1 MVDALAILQAATV
14 LFMNEPSVCDITVPK
29 DGRCFVVG
37 DLHGQL
43 VRSNP
48 EPKRVSPS
56 CYFFRRAHLTPS
68 PPPLYPQDDLLHI
81 FRKLGMPSSD
91 NIFIFNG
98 DLVDRG
104 DHSCEIVLLIRAQA
118 PLSRR
123 RLCQPRQPRG
133 APHQHLRRLRGGVRR
148 QVRSRRI
155 PGVPRRL
162 LVAPLCVRGERSS
175 TRASRRLARGRDGWR
190 VARAQSRPRTG
201 RVQRGGELGQG
212 GLDSRHAVERSAP
225 GPRVSRDGA
234 ERARCGGALGR
245 GRDDCFFGAGES
257 LGHCSLASVR
267 AQRRRYPARRAR
279 LHGVQR
285 E

>member
-1 MVDALAILQAATV
+1 
-14 LFMNEPSVCDITVPK
+14 
-29 DGRCFVVG
+29 
-37 DLHGQL
+37 
-43 VRSNP
+43 
-48 EPKRVSPS
+48 
-56 CYFFRRAHLTPS
+56 
-68 PPPLYPQDDLLHI
+68 
-81 FRKLGMPSSD
+81 MPSSD

-104 DHSCEIVLLIRAQA
+104 DHSCEIVLLIFANSA
-118 PLSRR
+118 PSSDLVDR
-123 RLCQPRQPRG
+123 
-133 APHQHLRRLRGGVRR
+133 
-148 QVRSRRI
+148 
-155 PGVPRRL
+155 GVPTPSLSTFGGNHEEPHINIYGGFEEECVAKYDHGVFQAYHAAFLWLPYACVVNGRA
-162 LVAPLCVRGERSS
+162 LVLHAGLPADETVGVS
-175 TRASRRLARGRDGWR
+175 D
-190 VARAQSRPRTG
+190 AQSRPRTG

-267 AQRRRYPARRAR
+267 AQRRRYPARQAR